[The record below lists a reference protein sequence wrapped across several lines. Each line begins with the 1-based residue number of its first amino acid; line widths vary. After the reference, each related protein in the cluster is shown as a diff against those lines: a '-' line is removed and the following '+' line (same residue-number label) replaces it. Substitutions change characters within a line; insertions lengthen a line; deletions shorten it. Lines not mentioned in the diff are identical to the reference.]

1 MFFSNIG
8 GNNTQDDSLYKELG
22 IDKKATSNDI
32 KKAYKKMA
40 LKYHPDRNKE
50 DGAEERFKK
59 ISKAYDILSDE
70 SKRKQ
75 YDMFGLDAV
84 NGTNGIPSGFSGGGN
99 NPFDLF
105 DNIFGNNHGMGP
117 RGFNNKP
124 TRRKARNVVKEI
136 TVDLV
141 DIYNEKKLKLAL
153 SSNVKCSKCNGKGA
167 SSSASIKTCSKCDG
181 SGVFVQ
187 IQQIGPG
194 MISQSTQTCNVCRG
208 NGKEIDAKDKCLNCG
223 GTKTE
228 KNKQIIEIQLN
239 RTHKQGDK
247 IRFDG
252 YADYEP
258 DSDSN
263 GDLIIVLNETNSS
276 NFIRIGNDLV
286 YTKTIS
292 LLDSLCGMD
301 LIIDHMDNRKLFIK
315 TCEVIQPESIHKID
329 GEGMSIA
336 SCMYIKFKVIFPTR
350 LSDERKAYI
359 KKLIQPNSKKEDSI
373 NNTLKDKELKFLEDV
388 NNVESDKI
396 NKKLNT
402 LNSYNNNQPDIEQEE
417 YIDQPP
423 GCVHQ

>member
-1 MFFSNIG
+1 MG
-8 GNNTQDDSLYKELG
+8 GNNSQDDSLYKELG
-22 IDKKATSNDI
+22 IEKKADLNEI
-32 KKAYKKMA
+32 KKSYKKMA

-50 DGAEERFKK
+50 PDAEERFKK

-70 SKRKQ
+70 NKRKQ

-84 NGTNGIPSGFSGGGN
+84 NGSNGMPSGFGGGGS

-105 DNIFGNNHGMGP
+105 DNIFGNSHGMGR
-117 RGFNNKP
+117 RGFTKS
-124 TRRKARNVVKEI
+124 TSKRARNVVKEI
-136 TVDLV
+136 TVDLQ

-167 SSSASIKTCSKCDG
+167 TNVSSIKTCSKCDG
-181 SGVFVQ
+181 SGVSIR
-187 IQQIGPG
+187 IQQLGPG
-194 MISQSTQTCNVCRG
+194 MITQSTQTCTICRG
-208 NGKEIDAKDKCLNCG
+208 TGKEIDAKDRCFNCG

-247 IRFDG
+247 IRFEG

-258 DSDSN
+258 ESDSN
-263 GDLIIVLNETNSS
+263 GDLIIVLNETNNT
-276 NFIRIGNDLV
+276 NFIRIGNDLI

-301 LIIDHMDNRKLFIK
+301 LIIEHIDKRKLFIK
-315 TCEVIQPESIHKID
+315 TSEVIQPESIHKID
-329 GEGMSIA
+329 GEGMSMA
-336 SCMYIKFKVIFPTR
+336 SSMYIRFKIIFPTT

-359 KKLIQPNSKKEDSI
+359 KKIIQPKSGNEDSI

-388 NNVESDKI
+388 NSTESDKI
-396 NKKLNT
+396 NKKLNS
-402 LNSYNNNQPDIEQEE
+402 LNFNSNSQPKMESDDYE
-417 YIDQPP
+417 DQPP